1 MGSLII
7 EPADFAIDLIFDEV
21 KLWITSVTEQG
32 LRTVVNK
39 ATRGEVQEHDNVY
52 DSFQPDNGGGAAEN
66 FSDERQLL
74 QDSCFYISISTVTDG
89 LLRTP
94 MEFDLFCKNP
104 KDPPSILT
112 NALFDY

>member
-7 EPADFAIDLIFDEV
+7 EPANFAIDLIFDEV

-32 LRTVVNK
+32 LRAVVNK
-39 ATRGEVQEHDNVY
+39 ATRGEVQDRDNVY

-66 FSDERQLL
+66 FSDERQL
-74 QDSCFYISISTVTDG
+74 QDSCFHISISTVTDG